1 MLPSAA
7 IIVPTRGRPH
17 YLDRALASIAPQAAA
32 IGAEVIV
39 VDDGPQIST
48 RTVAEAHGARYLSEG
63 AGDGLNAARNRGIG
77 ASDAELLIFTDDDV
91 EVRSGWL
98 RALLEGATAQPEQVG
113 VFSGPI
119 HAKIEDRHFRACGRE
134 GWPITTTDLGSGDA
148 DCAFAWGSN
157 MMIRRSSFD
166 AVGLFDPLL
175 PVGGDEQEWE
185 ERWRARGGRIRYLA
199 AAAVDHIRCGDDS
212 RLASLCSGARTRGR
226 VARRFDEA
234 RGTAPSIWREL
245 RIFAGCLWHGP
256 RRLCAMGPVTAAHS
270 WGRIE
275 AAISRQPLGGEPVI
289 SGVND
294 FLSGS
299 GGQTSGRRAKL
310 LALADRVVDL
320 REARSRRA
328 LRQAAAGSPS
338 RRVLVLTIASDHDA
352 SLLAAQRAELERS
365 HHHVE
370 LRVAA
375 AAGAGKFEN
384 LNALI
389 ASADQ
394 REYDWIVVLDDDV
407 ELGRGFLDSFLFAA
421 EAAKLQIVQPAHRLH
436 SHAAWPITRRRRGVR
451 SRRTTFVEIG
461 PVTAFAPAAAEALI
475 PFPNL
480 RTGWGLD
487 AHWAAIAAQRGWPI
501 GIVDATPVGHTLRP
515 VAADYP
521 REDAIAEAQQFLR
534 GRPYLRRDEIR
545 TVGIQ
550 R

>member
-1 MLPSAA
+1 
-7 IIVPTRGRPH
+7 
-17 YLDRALASIAPQAAA
+17 
-32 IGAEVIV
+32 
-39 VDDGPQIST
+39 
-48 RTVAEAHGARYLSEG
+48 
-63 AGDGLNAARNRGIG
+63 
-77 ASDAELLIFTDDDV
+77 
-91 EVRSGWL
+91 
-98 RALLEGATAQPEQVG
+98 
-113 VFSGPI
+113 
-119 HAKIEDRHFRACGRE
+119 
-134 GWPITTTDLGSGDA
+134 
-148 DCAFAWGSN
+148 
-157 MMIRRSSFD
+157 MMIRRSAFE

-199 AAAVDHIRCGDDS
+199 AAAVDHVRCGEDS
-212 RLASLCSGARTRGR
+212 RLSSLCNAARGRGR

-234 RGTAPSIWREL
+234 RGTAPSIWGEIRV
-245 RIFAGCLWHGP
+245 FAGCLWHGP
-256 RRLCAMGPVTAAHS
+256 RRLCSMGPVTAAHS

-275 AAISRQPLGGEPVI
+275 STISRKPLSGAPVI

-294 FLSGS
+294 FMSGS
-299 GGQTSGRRAKL
+299 GGQVSGRRAKL
-310 LALADRVVDL
+310 LALADRAADL
-320 REARSRRA
+320 RETRSRRA
-328 LRQAAAGSPS
+328 LQRAAASLPQRS
-338 RRVLVLTIASDHDA
+338 VLVLTIASEQGP
-352 SLLAAQRAELERS
+352 SLLTEQRAELGRS
-365 HHHVE
+365 QHNVE

-389 ASADQ
+389 EAADKPA
-394 REYDWIVVLDDDV
+394 YDWIVVLDDDV
-407 ELGRGFLDSFLFAA
+407 DLSTGFLDSFLFAA
-421 EAAKLQIVQPAHRLH
+421 EAAGLQIVQPAHRLH
-436 SHAAWPITRRRRGVR
+436 SHAAWPITRRQRGVR

-461 PVTAFAPAAAEALI
+461 PVTAFTPAAAEVLI

-521 REDAIAEAQQFLR
+521 REDAIAEAQEFLR
-534 GRPYLRRDEIR
+534 GRPYLSRDEIR

>member
-1 MLPSAA
+1 MLTPAA

-32 IGAEVIV
+32 LGAELIV
-39 VDDGPQIST
+39 VDDGPEIST
-48 RTVAEAHGARYLSEG
+48 RTVAEAHGASYISEG

-91 EVRSGWL
+91 EVHGGWL
-98 RALLEGATAQPEQVG
+98 LALLEGAAEQPEQVG
-113 VFSGPI
+113 VFCGPI
-119 HAKIEDRHFRACGRE
+119 HAKIEDHRFRACGGE
-134 GWPITTTDLGSGDA
+134 GWPITTTELGPSDA
-148 DCAFAWGSN
+148 DCLYAWGSN
-157 MMIRRSSFD
+157 MMIRRSAFE

-175 PVGGDEQEWE
+175 GGGGDEEEWE
-185 ERWRARGGRIRYLA
+185 ARWRQSGGRIRYLA

-212 RLASLCSGARTRGR
+212 RLGSLCAVARSRGR

-234 RGTAPSIWREL
+234 RGQAPGLAAEL
-245 RIFAGCLWHGP
+245 RTFIGCLWHGP

-275 AAISRQPLGGEPVI
+275 ATVSRRPLGEAPLVE
-289 SGVND
+289 GVND
-294 FLSGS
+294 FLSPGS
-299 GGQTSGRRAKL
+299 GNVGGRRAKL
-310 LALADRVVDL
+310 LVLADRGIDL
-320 REARSRRA
+320 RETLSRRA
-328 LRQAAAGSPS
+328 LRRAAAAAP
-338 RRVLVLTIASDHDA
+338 RRSVLVLTIASDHGT
-352 SLLAAQRAELERS
+352 SLLAEQRAELGRS
-365 HHHVE
+365 HHSVE

-389 ASADQ
+389 EAADR
-394 REYDWIVVLDDDV
+394 REYDWVVVLDDDV
-407 ELGRGFLDSFLFAA
+407 DLPSGFLDSFLFAA
-421 EAAKLQIVQPAHRLH
+421 EAAGLQIAQPAHRLH

-461 PVTAFAPAAAEALI
+461 PVTAFAPAAAAALI
-475 PFPNL
+475 PFPKL

-521 REDAIAEAQQFLR
+521 REDAIAEAQEFLR
-534 GRPYLRRDEIR
+534 GRPYLRSDEIR

>member
-1 MLPSAA
+1 MLPQAA
-7 IIVPTRGRPH
+7 IIVPTRGRPQ
-17 YLDRALASIAPQAAA
+17 YLERALASIAPQAAEL
-32 IGAEVIV
+32 GVEVIV
-39 VDDGPQIST
+39 VDDGPEIST
-48 RTVAEAHGARYLSEG
+48 RTVAEAHGANYIGEG
-63 AGDGLNAARNRGIG
+63 AGDGLNAARNRGVG
-77 ASDAELLIFTDDDV
+77 ASGAELLIFTDDDV
-91 EVRSGWL
+91 EVHAGWL
-98 RALLEGATAQPEQVG
+98 LALLEGAAEQPEQVG

-119 HAKIEDRHFRACGRE
+119 HAKIEDHRFHACGRE
-134 GWPITTTDLGSGDA
+134 GWPITTTELGPSDA
-148 DCAFAWGSN
+148 DCVYAWGSN
-157 MMIRRSSFD
+157 MMIRRSAFE

-199 AAAVDHIRCGDDS
+199 AAAVDHVRCGEDS
-212 RLASLCSGARTRGR
+212 RLSSLCNAARGRGR

-234 RGTAPSIWREL
+234 RGTAPSIWGEIRV
-245 RIFAGCLWHGP
+245 FAGCLWHGP
-256 RRLCAMGPVTAAHS
+256 RRLCSMGPVTAAHS

-275 AAISRQPLGGEPVI
+275 STISRKPLSGAPVI

-294 FLSGS
+294 FMSGS
-299 GGQTSGRRAKL
+299 GGQVSGRRAKL
-310 LALADRVVDL
+310 LALADRAADL
-320 REARSRRA
+320 RETRSRRA
-328 LRQAAAGSPS
+328 LQRAAASLPQRS
-338 RRVLVLTIASDHDA
+338 VLVLTIASEQGP
-352 SLLAAQRAELERS
+352 SLLAEQRAELGRS
-365 HHHVE
+365 QHNVE

-389 ASADQ
+389 EAADKPA
-394 REYDWIVVLDDDV
+394 YDWIVVLDDDV
-407 ELGRGFLDSFLFAA
+407 DLSTGFLDSFLFAA
-421 EAAKLQIVQPAHRLH
+421 EAAGLQIVQPAHRLH
-436 SHAAWPITRRRRGVR
+436 SHAAWPITRRQRGVR

-461 PVTAFAPAAAEALI
+461 PVTAFTPAAAEVLI

-521 REDAIAEAQQFLR
+521 REDAIAEAQEFLR
-534 GRPYLRRDEIR
+534 GRPYLSRDEIR

>member
-32 IGAEVIV
+32 LGVEVIV
-39 VDDGPQIST
+39 VDDGPEIST

-63 AGDGLNAARNRGIG
+63 AGAGLNAARNRGVG

-91 EVRSGWL
+91 EVHVGWL
-98 RALLEGATAQPEQVG
+98 LALLEGAAEQPEQVG

-119 HAKIEDRHFRACGRE
+119 HAKIEDHGFRACGRE
-134 GWPITTTDLGSGDA
+134 GWPITTTELGPADA
-148 DCAFAWGSN
+148 DCAYAWGSN
-157 MMIRRSSFD
+157 MMIRRSAFE

-175 PVGGDEQEWE
+175 GGGGDEEEWE
-185 ERWRARGGRIRYLA
+185 ERWRESGGRIRYLA

-212 RLASLCSGARTRGR
+212 RLSSLCAVARSRGR

-234 RGTAPSIWREL
+234 RGQTPGLIAEL
-245 RIFAGCLWHGP
+245 RTLAGCLWHGP

-275 AAISRQPLGGEPVI
+275 ATLSRAPLAETPVVE
-289 SGVND
+289 GVND
-294 FLSGS
+294 FLSPGS
-299 GGQTSGRRAKL
+299 GTVAGRRAKL
-310 LALADRVVDL
+310 LALADRATDL
-320 REARSRRA
+320 RETRSRRA
-328 LRQAAAGSPS
+328 LQQAATTSP
-338 RRVLVLTIASDHDA
+338 RRSVLVLTIASDHGP
-352 SLLAAQRAELERS
+352 SLLAEQRAELGRS
-365 HHHVE
+365 RHDVE

-389 ASADQ
+389 EAADE
-394 REYDWIVVLDDDV
+394 REYDWIVVLDDDAT
-407 ELGRGFLDSFLFAA
+407 LPRAFLDSFLFAA
-421 EAAKLQIVQPAHRLH
+421 EAAGLQIAQPAHRLH
-436 SHAAWPITRRRRGVR
+436 SQAAWPITRRMRGVR

-461 PVTAFAPAAAEALI
+461 PVTAFTAAAAEVLI
-475 PFPNL
+475 PFPKL

-487 AHWAAIAAQRGWPI
+487 AHWAAVAAQRGWPI

-515 VAADYP
+515 IAADYP
-521 REDAIAEAQQFLR
+521 REDAIAEAQEFLR

>member
-32 IGAEVIV
+32 LGVEVIV
-39 VDDGPQIST
+39 VDDGPEIST
-48 RTVAEAHGARYLSEG
+48 RTVAEAHGARYISDG
-63 AGDGLNAARNRGIG
+63 AGDGLNAARNRGVK

-91 EVRSGWL
+91 EVHAGWL
-98 RALLEGATAQPEQVG
+98 LALLEGAAEQPEQVG

-119 HAKIEDRHFRACGRE
+119 HAKIEDHRFRACGRE
-134 GWPITTTDLGSGDA
+134 GWPITTTELGPSDA
-148 DCAFAWGSN
+148 DCVYAWGSN
-157 MMIRRSSFD
+157 MMIRRSAFES
-166 AVGLFDPLL
+166 VGLFDPLL
-175 PVGGDEQEWE
+175 GGGGDEEEWE
-185 ERWRARGGRIRYLA
+185 ERWRESGGRIRYLA
-199 AAAVDHIRCGDDS
+199 AAGVDHIRCGDDS
-212 RLASLCSGARTRGR
+212 RLSSLCAVARSRGR

-234 RGTAPSIWREL
+234 RSQAPGLAAEL
-245 RIFAGCLWHGP
+245 RTFVGCLWHGP
-256 RRLCAMGPVTAAHS
+256 RHLCAMGPVTAAHS

-275 AAISRQPLGGEPVI
+275 ATLSRAPLGETPLVE
-289 SGVND
+289 GVND
-294 FLSGS
+294 FLSPGS
-299 GGQTSGRRAKL
+299 GTVAGRRAKL
-310 LALADRVVDL
+310 LALADRGTDL
-320 REARSRRA
+320 VELRSRRA
-328 LRQAAAGSPS
+328 LQRAAAGSP
-338 RRVLVLTIASDHDA
+338 RRSVLVLTIASDHGG
-352 SLLAAQRAELERS
+352 SLLTQQRAELGRS
-365 HHHVE
+365 QHTVE

-389 ASADQ
+389 AAADE

-407 ELGRGFLDSFLFAA
+407 DLPSGFLDSFLFAA
-421 EAAKLQIVQPAHRLH
+421 EEAGLEIAQPAHRLH

-461 PVTAFAPAAAEALI
+461 PVTAFAPSAAKALI
-475 PFPNL
+475 PFPEL

-521 REDAIAEAQQFLR
+521 REDAIAEAQEFLQ

>member
-1 MLPSAA
+1 MLPQAA

-32 IGAEVIV
+32 LGVEVIV
-39 VDDGPQIST
+39 VDDGPGIST
-48 RTVAEAHGARYLSEG
+48 RTVAEAHGASYLSEG
-63 AGDGLNAARNRGIG
+63 AGDGLNAARNRGVG

-91 EVRSGWL
+91 EVHAGWL
-98 RALLEGATAQPEQVG
+98 LALLEGAAAQPEQVG

-119 HAKIEDRHFRACGRE
+119 QAKIEDHRFRACGRE
-134 GWPITTTDLGSGDA
+134 GWPITTTELGPSDA
-148 DCAFAWGSN
+148 DCVYAWGSN
-157 MMIRRSSFD
+157 MMIRRSAFE

-175 PVGGDEQEWE
+175 GGGGDEEEWE
-185 ERWRARGGRIRYLA
+185 ARWRQSGGRIRYLA

-212 RLASLCSGARTRGR
+212 RLASLCAVARSRGR

-234 RGTAPSIWREL
+234 RGQAPGLTAEL
-245 RIFAGCLWHGP
+245 RTFFGCLWHGP

-275 AAISRQPLGGEPVI
+275 ATVSRAPLGETPTVE
-289 SGVND
+289 GVND
-294 FLSGS
+294 FLSPGS
-299 GGQTSGRRAKL
+299 GTVAGRRAKL
-310 LALADRVVDL
+310 LALADRAADL
-320 REARSRRA
+320 RETRSRRA
-328 LRQAAAGSPS
+328 LQKAAAASPQRS
-338 RRVLVLTIASDHDA
+338 VLVLTIASDSGH
-352 SLLAAQRAELERS
+352 SLLTEQRAELGHS
-365 HHHVE
+365 HHRVE

-375 AAGAGKFEN
+375 AEGAGKFEN

-389 ASADQ
+389 EAAD
-394 REYDWIVVLDDDV
+394 ESSYDWIVVLDDDV
-407 ELGRGFLDSFLFAA
+407 ELPSGFLDSFLFAA
-421 EAAKLQIVQPAHRLH
+421 EAAGLQIAQPAHRLH
-436 SHAAWPITRRRRGVR
+436 SHAAWPITRRQRGVR

-461 PVTAFAPAAAEALI
+461 PVTAFAPAAAAALI

-501 GIVDATPVGHTLRP
+501 GIIDATPVGHTLRP

-521 REDAIAEAQQFLR
+521 REDAIAEAQEFLR

>member
-1 MLPSAA
+1 MLTPAA

-32 IGAEVIV
+32 LGAELIV
-39 VDDGPQIST
+39 VDDGPEIST
-48 RTVAEAHGARYLSEG
+48 RTVAEAHGASYISEG
-63 AGDGLNAARNRGIG
+63 AGDGLNAARNRGVRATG
-77 ASDAELLIFTDDDV
+77 AELLIFTDDDV
-91 EVRSGWL
+91 EVHPGWL
-98 RALLEGATAQPEQVG
+98 LALLEGAAEQPEQVG

-119 HAKIEDRHFRACGRE
+119 HARIEDHRFRACGRE
-134 GWPITTTDLGSGDA
+134 GWPITTTELGPGDA
-148 DCAFAWGSN
+148 DCVYAWGSN
-157 MMIRRSSFD
+157 MMIRRSAFE

-175 PVGGDEQEWE
+175 GGGGDEEEWE
-185 ERWRARGGRIRYLA
+185 ARWRQSGGRIRYLA

-212 RLASLCSGARTRGR
+212 RLTSLCAVARSRGR

-234 RGTAPSIWREL
+234 RGQAPGLAAEMRTFI
-245 RIFAGCLWHGP
+245 GCLWHGP

-275 AAISRQPLGGEPVI
+275 ATISRRPLGETPLVE
-289 SGVND
+289 GVND
-294 FLSGS
+294 FLSPGS
-299 GGQTSGRRAKL
+299 GNVGGLRAKL
-310 LALADRVVDL
+310 LALADRATDL
-320 REARSRRA
+320 RETLSRRA
-328 LRQAAAGSPS
+328 LQRDAAASP
-338 RRVLVLTIASDHDA
+338 RRSVLVLTIASDHGT
-352 SLLAAQRAELERS
+352 SLLAEQRTELERS
-365 HHHVE
+365 HHDVE
-370 LRVAA
+370 LRAA
-375 AAGAGKFEN
+375 PAAGAGKFEN

-389 ASADQ
+389 EGAGR
-394 REYDWIVVLDDDV
+394 REYDWVVVLDDDV
-407 ELGRGFLDSFLFAA
+407 DLPRGFLDSFLFAA
-421 EAAKLQIVQPAHRLH
+421 EAAGLQIAQPAHRLH

-461 PVTAFAPAAAEALI
+461 PVTAFAPAAAAALI
-475 PFPNL
+475 PFPKL

-521 REDAIAEAQQFLR
+521 REDAIAEAQEFLR